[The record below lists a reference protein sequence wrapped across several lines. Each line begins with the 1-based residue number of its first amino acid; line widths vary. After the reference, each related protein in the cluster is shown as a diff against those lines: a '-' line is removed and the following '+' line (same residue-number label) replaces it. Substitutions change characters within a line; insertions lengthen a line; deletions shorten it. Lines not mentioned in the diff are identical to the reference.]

1 MNKEFVMRGQTASG
15 STEVLQFSGFKP
27 GMAYRLTEFQLYH
40 STNIGTSSYEMCGS
54 ITAGKT
60 AIAPT
65 DVNFNDQALI
75 ACGLI
80 RANSAEAYPHT
91 SEYVINDTFLITQNL
106 ILMVQDT
113 AGSNYPINWQCR
125 FESVKMS
132 GPQEAVNNYK
142 QYLISDD

>member
-1 MNKEFVMRGQTASG
+1 MRGQTASG
-15 STEVLQFSGFKP
+15 ETEVLNFSGFTP
-27 GMAYRLTEFQLYH
+27 GYAYRITEFQLYH

-65 DVNFNDQALI
+65 DVNFNDEGLI

-91 SEYVINDTFLITQNL
+91 SEYVINDLFLITQDL

-113 AGSNYPINWQCR
+113 AGSSYPVNWQCK
-125 FESVKMS
+125 FVGEKLSTS
-132 GPQEAVNNYK
+132 EEAVTNYK
-142 QYLISDD
+142 QFTISNDD